1 MTSQKQLLED
11 FKKGE
16 MRALSRLI
24 SMAENRDPEVPAI
37 LSQLFSEIGKAKIIG
52 VTGPPGAGKS
62 TLINLF
68 VKLIR
73 AQKKRVAVIA
83 VDPVSPFSGGALLG
97 DRIRLQEHF
106 NDSDVFIRSL
116 STRGKLGGLSIAARE
131 VSELVDAFGFDYV
144 IVETVGVGQSEV
156 DIRKVVDVT
165 VLVLVPEWGDGIQT
179 LKSGILEIADIF
191 VVNKSDREGADRI
204 VLELKNMLHMAGK
217 EAAVLATNQNDESL
231 VEKSLTEIDHFFKKE
246 TELIR
251 ARREHSRLEIVE
263 EWLRMMITEEA
274 NRWASENTRTHKN
287 PYEFIVEFQKKYP
300 KGTLL
305 SK

>member
-116 STRGKLGGLSIAARE
+116 STRGKLGGSQSPRE
-131 VSELVDAFGFDYV
+131 RYRNWWMPLD
-144 IVETVGVGQSEV
+144 
-156 DIRKVVDVT
+156 
-165 VLVLVPEWGDGIQT
+165 
-179 LKSGILEIADIF
+179 
-191 VVNKSDREGADRI
+191 
-204 VLELKNMLHMAGK
+204 
-217 EAAVLATNQNDESL
+217 
-231 VEKSLTEIDHFFKKE
+231 
-246 TELIR
+246 LI
-251 ARREHSRLEIVE
+251 
-263 EWLRMMITEEA
+263 M
-274 NRWASENTRTHKN
+274 
-287 PYEFIVEFQKKYP
+287 
-300 KGTLL
+300 
-305 SK
+305 